1 MPQSLRSPMV
11 ALLAV
16 ALLATACGDIQQSS
30 DDTDNVQAKALL
42 LPPNMLVK
50 DTINGNEGDLEDWRD
65 LTVFVDSNV
74 TLLFVIGGMGA
85 KHDVVGDITC
95 FDMKSREIAG
105 EPVSPE
111 KQSYELAFEAMGKE
125 HYFCRFRAKS
135 GNAAYTINT
144 ETKPILKDPC
154 AACGVEERCVDGRCI
169 GRNECYPSCT
179 AGQECDGGMCVCPR
193 GTEWDLKKN
202 ACLAQKKKNG
212 RSAPPPAPKLT
223 CTPECGAGMACDT
236 KVGQCVKASAA
247 PTPAPTK
254 GGAKVLSAVP
264 DGSKG
269 SILTL
274 NRGSHHGVQ
283 KKQRG
288 TLENGASIEVIEVFP
303 FRCRATTKLP
313 ASSIKADM
321 GVSLE

>member
-1 MPQSLRSPMV
+1 MPASLRTGLV

-16 ALLATACGDIQQSS
+16 ALLAACGDIQQST

-50 DTINGNEGDLEDWRD
+50 DAINANEGDLEDWRD

-74 TLLFVIGGMGA
+74 TLLYVIGGMGT

-111 KQSYELAFEAMGKE
+111 KQTYELSFEALGKE
-125 HYFCRFRAKS
+125 HYFCRFRVKS
-135 GNAAYTINT
+135 GSSAYTINT
-144 ETKPILKDPC
+144 ETKAIVKDPC
-154 AACGVEERCVDGRCI
+154 ALCGVEDRCI
-169 GRNECYPSCT
+169 DGKCIPRGECYPACT
-179 AGQECDGGMCVCPR
+179 AGQECDGGMCVCPK
-193 GTEWDLKKN
+193 GTEWDTRKSV
-202 ACLAQKKKNG
+202 C
-212 RSAPPPAPKLT
+212 APVKRKGGGAPVLPPPKLT
-223 CTPECGAGMACDT
+223 CNPECGAGMVCDP
-236 KVGQCVKASAA
+236 KVGQCVKAAPVA
-247 PTPAPTK
+247 PTPSK

-269 SILTL
+269 SVLTI
-274 NRGSHHGVQ
+274 NRGSHHGVE

-288 TLENGASIEVIEVFP
+288 TLDNGAAIEVIEVFP

-313 ASSIKADM
+313 ASAVKPDM
-321 GVSLE
+321 GVAFE